1 MHEWSTNHIS
11 LNKSRPRCYVKSP
24 IAQDVFRPIPG
35 LISCAGVTGR
45 WRLLSHAQHVVRW
58 LALSKRSGR
67 SSYILHTAC
76 TLHLGP
82 KPLLCIHVIKLNCW
96 NTWSVGRPRRL
107 RRPRSSLHC
116 SPLHG
121 ALPYNVHLSWR
132 DYTTVTVK
140 WLPPQNL
147 STYTHPPSKGFT
159 CHECAFRKL
168 NVLVSSYTC
177 SNSL

>member
-1 MHEWSTNHIS
+1 M
-11 LNKSRPRCYVKSP
+11 
-24 IAQDVFRPIPG
+24 FRPIPG
-35 LISCAGVTGR
+35 LISCAGVTRR

-76 TLHLGP
+76 TLHLRP

-121 ALPYNVHLSWR
+121 ALPYNIHLSWR

-140 WLPPQNL
+140 WLPPQ
-147 STYTHPPSKGFT
+147 TYLLTLIRHQKASPVM
-159 CHECAFRKL
+159 
-168 NVLVSSYTC
+168 NVLSENWMYSFQVTHVATAC
-177 SNSL
+177 KVGNPLTTDNWVD